1 MIDKTSQ
8 FFAILTAVGE
18 AKHANAIAMGLDWMF
33 TEMGL
38 GDANGTDPIPDRL
51 QTQLIHEWRRAPI
64 NQIRVDPANPNTVIT
79 EQIIPPEV
87 GGEWIREIGLYD
99 VDGDLVAVAN
109 CAPSY
114 KPLLAQGTGKT
125 QVVRMNFIVSSS
137 ANIVLKIDPAVVLA
151 TREYV
156 DLKIQEELAKL
167 DHKQSARVAAT
178 AVIAL
183 SNLQTIDDVAVI
195 VGDRVLVTAQA
206 ETQNNGVYV
215 VSADSWTRAADAD
228 NSLEVTPGLFIH
240 VEQGTTNGDSLWQL
254 VTDAPITLGTTGLQ
268 FEMIA
273 GGSGGGVGTFRSVTV
288 DALGRVIAGTNPT
301 TLNGY
306 GITDALA
313 VSENLGDVEDVAE
326 ARDNLGLGTA
336 AMADVQSD
344 LDDATVDAL
353 MKVGAFGLGG
363 AGISL
368 PAGTDLNTIRTSGFY
383 RLEGTPENG
392 PSGGTNS
399 ALIVGNGRDVTL
411 QLVVQYNTG
420 VLFTRGGS
428 GSGSTWS
435 AWKTQWD
442 SASLIKQ
449 TNTTD
454 AGAGCVLLN
463 GAFGV
468 GGVAPNLP
476 GNDFNA
482 AQVGG
487 TYTYTA
493 DTLNRPNISGGD
505 HGLMVHIERSYG
517 NLAYQEARVANSASA
532 YRYRTGDFATGT
544 WGDWQSL
551 WDSSNLV
558 KQIYPQDDT
567 PGHVLLAGAYGLGQ
581 GGIVLPD
588 GTDLDT
594 ITTVGIYRVNPGPN
608 VPSGGQFSPM
618 LVAVSQDTLWQQ
630 IIGYNTGTTL
640 TRGGVRTPE
649 GFVFSEWV
657 TGWDTSNFD
666 PAAYQAALGFTPVQQ
681 GGVAGQDTNKI
692 YIGYENA
699 SGKIKIQVDAQNF
712 GGIWTESNFD
722 PASIFSLPVGVPF
735 PWPTATPPEKCVLMG
750 GQPFNVEWYPA
761 LAAVYPSGFL
771 PDMRAESIRG
781 LDGGR
786 GIDPDS
792 GRAVLSLQ
800 LDTLQNMTGE
810 LRLQDDDSMLLVNT
824 ATGVFTATGYMTSDI
839 PAAPRVSTTG
849 NMSVTFNPSVVARV
863 STETRMRNVAYN
875 YICRMY

>member
-51 QTQLIHEWRRAPI
+51 QTQLINEWRRAPI

-156 DLKIQEELAKL
+156 DLAISEALAKL

-178 AVIAL
+178 VPITL
-183 SNLQTIDDVAVI
+183 SNVQTIDDVAVAA
-195 VGDRVLVTAQA
+195 GDRVLVTAQA
-206 ETQNNGVYV
+206 EAEDNGVYV
-215 VSADSWTRAADAD
+215 VSAEGWARAADAD

-273 GGSGGGVGTFRSVTV
+273 GGSGVGVGTFRSVTI

-301 TLNGY
+301 TLDGY

-313 VSENLGDVEDVAE
+313 VSENLADVEDVAE

-336 AMADVQSD
+336 ATADVQSD

-368 PAGTDLNTIRTSGFY
+368 VAGTDLNTIRTAGFY
-383 RLEGTPENG
+383 RIEGSPTHG
-392 PSGGTNS
+392 PTGLTNS
-399 ALIVGNGRDVTL
+399 VMIVGVGRDVTL
-411 QLVVQYNTG
+411 QLIIEYSTG

-428 GSGSTWS
+428 ASGATWS

-442 SASLIKQ
+442 SGSLVKQ
-449 TNTTD
+449 SNAWDST
-454 AGAGCVLLN
+454 AGRVLLN

-476 GNDFNA
+476 GDDFNA

-493 DTLNRPNISGGD
+493 DTLNRPNISGSD
-505 HGLMVHIERSYG
+505 HGLVVHIERSFG
-517 NLAYQEARVANSASA
+517 NLAYQEARVTNSASA

-558 KQIYPQDDT
+558 KQTSPQDDT
-567 PGHVLLAGAYGLGQ
+567 PGHVLLAGAYGWGQ
-581 GGIVLPD
+581 GGILVPD
-588 GTDLDT
+588 GTDIDT
-594 ITTVGIYRVNPGPN
+594 LTDAGVYRVTTGPN
-608 VPSGGQFSPM
+608 IPAGAPNSTLLVMKGVDVTTQLMIANSSG
-618 LVAVSQDTLWQQ
+618 TL
-630 IIGYNTGTTL
+630 Y
-640 TRGGVRTPE
+640 TRALIYGNAWGAWST
-649 GFVFSEWV
+649 S
-657 TGWDTSNFD
+657 WDTSNFD
-666 PAAYQAALGFTPVQQ
+666 PALYQPSLGFTPVQQ
-681 GGVAGQDTNKI
+681 GGGVGQSINKVF
-692 YIGYENA
+692 IGYRDDT
-699 SGKIKIQVDAQNF
+699 GDVGIQVDTTDF
-712 GGIWTESNFD
+712 GKIWTESNFN
-722 PASIFSLPVGVPF
+722 PALYQLLLNFTPVQQGGGAGQDANKVHIGYSNALGIVKVQVDAADMGAMWTDAIGTEKVRSAIASFVVGAVGTYGMFRAAAGGAIAPGSL
-735 PWPTATPPEKCVLMG
+735 TAGGNLFYSDAYGLSSQGPPAGTWMLMG
-750 GQPFNVEWYPA
+750 
-761 LAAVYPSGFL
+761 
-771 PDMRAESIRG
+771 
-781 LDGGR
+781 
-786 GIDPDS
+786 
-792 GRAVLSLQ
+792 SLNNT
-800 LDTLQNMTGE
+800 DNST
-810 LRLQDDDSMLLVNT
+810 DDSVSIYL
-824 ATGVFTATGYMTSDI
+824 
-839 PAAPRVSTTG
+839 RV
-849 NMSVTFNPSVVARV
+849 A
-863 STETRMRNVAYN
+863 
-875 YICRMY
+875 